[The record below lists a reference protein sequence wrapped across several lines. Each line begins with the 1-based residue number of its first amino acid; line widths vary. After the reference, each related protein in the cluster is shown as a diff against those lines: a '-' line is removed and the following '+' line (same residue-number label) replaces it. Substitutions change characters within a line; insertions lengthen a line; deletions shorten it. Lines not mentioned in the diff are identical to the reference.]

1 MYIPNFSS
9 LACLEVAEKFVVVV
23 GWLGGVVGHLATVSN
38 LNPRCVALSLVELGL
53 GFDNIFLTGS
63 RAPLS
68 FYPED
73 SVLFLAP
80 MRRYQHSAR
89 GSL

>member
-1 MYIPNFSS
+1 M
-9 LACLEVAEKFVVVV
+9 V
-23 GWLGGVVGHLATVSN
+23 GWSGFHEV
-38 LNPRCVALSLVELGL
+38 LNFNPIYLVALSLVELGL